1 MKSLKQEH
9 KEEGNKREGEAKE
22 KSMRERKSER
32 EKRKAQI
39 KEGTNNRDME
49 LKTYKIK
56 NIKKQT
62 MFH

>member
-9 KEEGNKREGEAKE
+9 KEEGKKREGEAKE
-22 KSMRERKSER
+22 KSKRERKSER
-32 EKRKAQI
+32 EEKRAQTT
-39 KEGTNNRDME
+39 GNME